1 MADVKWIKISTG
13 MFSESRKIR
22 QIELMP
28 EGDTVLVI
36 WVKLLL
42 LAGQINDGGAIYI
55 TPEIPYTEEML
66 ALELCRPVE
75 IVKTALQ
82 IFSRFGMIRSENGVL
97 YLNSWEKYQ
106 NIERLTELRAY
117 NREAKRRS
125 REKLKALKEVND
137 MSLTSQRGHDTEKEI
152 DIDKEKEKEE
162 EKERGK
168 EFQSFAHSHFDVCDA
183 SFSDVAGAE
192 ETESRK
198 RQKLGGKLGRGVV
211 MLSEE
216 QMDKLLEV
224 LSQEEFDYYVSVIA
238 ENELNGKH
246 YKRRTHYQAILD
258 MAEID
263 RKI

>member
-82 IFSRFGMIRSENGVL
+82 IFSRFGMIRSENSIL

-106 NIERLTELRAY
+106 NTERLTEIRAY

-137 MSLTSQRGHDTEKEI
+137 MSMTSQRGHDTEKEI
-152 DIDKEKEKEE
+152 DIDKEKEE

-168 EFQSFAHSHFDVCDA
+168 EFQSFAHSRFEVRDA
-183 SFSDVAGAE
+183 SSSDVANAE
-192 ETESRK
+192 EAESRK